1 MKLSRFGKKLTVG
14 AAVSRLEA
22 PAAAPAG
29 NPSCCSASRERVAK
43 LPVAGGDVEA
53 LGGPGRQH
61 CKELLKNIIA
71 NVHLLKLAGMLVGGA
86 CFFLTI
92 SL

>member
-1 MKLSRFGKKLTVG
+1 MG

-61 CKELLKNIIA
+61 CKELLKK
-71 NVHLLKLAGMLVGGA
+71 HYSQCSLTEAGRHVGGG
-86 CFFLTI
+86 
-92 SL
+92 SLLLLDDILVAD